1 MRRSQEL
8 IPLSRFH
15 RTVLF
20 TAQNCLTDG
29 ARFSG
34 YPLQQSARRT
44 YLMEQW
50 PSIKT
55 HFKIL
60 QKTLSET
67 MDVEAG
73 ELADLIKSMNEEQ
86 EAVRESVIK
95 DKRLLTD
102 ESLNQIGE
110 LLEVHV
116 RNTERK
122 LFQCIQKEVN
132 NSVLNE
138 MGSVVRSN
146 ALYRGLLNIK
156 ST

>member
-1 MRRSQEL
+1 MKRSQEL

-15 RTVLF
+15 RSVLF

-34 YPLQQSARRT
+34 YPLQQSGRRA

-50 PSIKT
+50 PTIKE

-60 QKTLSET
+60 QKTLSKIAE
-67 MDVEAG
+67 VEAG
-73 ELADLIKSMNEEQ
+73 ELAGLIKCMNEEQ
-86 EAVRESVIK
+86 EAIRESVIK
-95 DKRLLTD
+95 DKCAPTN
-102 ESLNQIGE
+102 ESLNQIGK
-110 LLEVHV
+110 LLKVHV

-122 LFQCIQKEVN
+122 LFQCIQKEAN
-132 NSVLNE
+132 RSVLNDV
-138 MGSVVRSN
+138 GSAVRSN
-146 ALYRGLLNIK
+146 SLHTRVY